1 MDAKIGKKFIVFEG
15 IDGCG
20 KSTQVKALGEYF
32 DKKGIPNYLTREPIN
47 NGVGEYL
54 RKEILSGAVA
64 LPPLVQAYLFA
75 TARAQNIL
83 ENILLNLEGGNKFVL
98 CDRHLDSS
106 LVYQGTILGLGE
118 TIVRQINEA
127 ATSLVAT
134 EITFIIDITPE
145 ESMRRINIRKEK
157 NKEIFE
163 QLETMKLAR
172 LAYLRLA
179 KVDQKRT
186 FYIIINGMNSQTEIQ
201 AEIRKFVGAYY
212 SI

>member
-20 KSTQVKALGEYF
+20 KSTQIKLLGEYLN
-32 DKKGIPNYLTREPIN
+32 KKGIPNSLTREPIS

-54 RKEILSGAVA
+54 RKEILSGTIA

-75 TARAQNIL
+75 AARAQNIL
-83 ENILLNLEGGNKFVL
+83 EQVLPNLEGGNKFVL

-118 TIVRQINEA
+118 TLVRQINEA
-127 ATSLVAT
+127 ATSLVAP

-145 ESMRRINIRKEK
+145 ESMQRINARSEK
-157 NKEIFE
+157 KKEIFE
-163 QLETMKLAR
+163 QLAMMKLAR

-201 AEIRKFVGAYY
+201 DEIRKFVGAHY

>member
-1 MDAKIGKKFIVFEG
+1 MDVKIGKKFIVFEG

-32 DKKGIPNYLTREPIN
+32 DKKGIPNSLTREPIN

-54 RKEILSGAVA
+54 RKEILSGAIVV
-64 LPPLVQAYLFA
+64 PPLVQAYLFA
-75 TARAQNIL
+75 AARAQNIL
-83 ENILLNLEGGNKFVL
+83 EKVLPNLEGGNKFVL

-106 LVYQGTILGLGE
+106 LVYQGVILGLGE
-118 TIVRQINEA
+118 TLVRQINEA
-127 ATSLVAT
+127 ATVQVAP

-145 ESMRRINIRKEK
+145 ESMRRINARSGN

-163 QLETMKLAR
+163 KLETMKLAR
-172 LAYLRLA
+172 LSYLRLA

-186 FYIIINGMNSQTEIQ
+186 FYIIINGMNSPTEIQ
-201 AEIRKFVGAYY
+201 CEIRKFIGAYY